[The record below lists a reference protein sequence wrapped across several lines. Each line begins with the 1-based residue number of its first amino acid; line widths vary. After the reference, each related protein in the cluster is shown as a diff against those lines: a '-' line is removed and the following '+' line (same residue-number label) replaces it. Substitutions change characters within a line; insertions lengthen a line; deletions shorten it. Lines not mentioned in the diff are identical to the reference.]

1 MLAAELVVPEQEVRI
16 MIGEAWR
23 DDVEVLENV
32 LKKDS
37 ALLAGVRAEQLSAPT
52 PCAEYDVRAL
62 VNHIVGG
69 LQMFAATVNGR
80 SFDGDP
86 ASFESTDPVA
96 DCQAAADELVSRW
109 QVGGIDRTISLMGLE
124 LPAQL
129 VLTMTLVEYVTHG
142 CDLALATD
150 QAVPFSEAELALTL
164 ERAQAS
170 VPEEYRGEG
179 KPFGPAIDVA
189 PDAPVLDRL
198 FGFMGRAI

>member
-1 MLAAELVVPEQEVRI
+1 
-16 MIGEAWR
+16 MIGGAWR
-23 DDVEVLENV
+23 DDVEVLESV
-32 LKKDS
+32 LKKDV
-37 ALLAGVRAEQLSAPT
+37 ALLAGVRAEQLPAPT

-62 VNHIVGG
+62 VNHIVGY

-80 SFDGDP
+80 SVDNDP
-86 ASFESTDPVA
+86 ASVESIDPVA
-96 DCQAAADELVSRW
+96 DCQAAADELVSGWR
-109 QVGGIDRTISLMGLE
+109 VGGVDRTISLMGLE

-142 CDLALATD
+142 CDLAMATG
-150 QAVPFSEAELALTL
+150 QAVPFSEAELTLTL

-179 KPFGPAIDVA
+179 KPFGPAIDVP